1 MDLPNIVTLLRFSD
15 NAMSARLAMM
25 GGAKSPMTTKNA
37 MQVPTMNPIMLI
49 STASFPGA
57 PKVSK
62 AKTKM
67 LNLEPHMLI
76 RSKN

>member
-1 MDLPNIVTLLRFSD
+1 
-15 NAMSARLAMM
+15 MM

-67 LNLEPHMLI
+67 LNAHVDQVQKHKDP
-76 RSKN
+76 K